1 MGLLT
6 QLISLSTYLAK
17 LHVSRNQDPK
27 RTAAP
32 KGMASPRGAADK
44 LLGAARHSGQ
54 HWRAGGGAARHA
66 GAVREAPGG
75 RLGLSDRK
83 REAGEE
89 GGARRGRPR
98 PQARSTV
105 FLGQWPRHSLLY
117 QAGTAGAGPRA
128 YEGSQ
133 ANFL

>member
-6 QLISLSTYLAK
+6 QLIFLSTYLAK

-54 HWRAGGGAARHA
+54 HLEGPEEALPVMQEQCGRHRAGG
-66 GAVREAPGG
+66 
-75 RLGLSDRK
+75 
-83 REAGEE
+83 
-89 GGARRGRPR
+89 
-98 PQARSTV
+98 
-105 FLGQWPRHSLLY
+105 
-117 QAGTAGAGPRA
+117 
-128 YEGSQ
+128 
-133 ANFL
+133 